1 MRLRARSYLKSRIFS
16 MTASISMSVFHQ
28 WLLAEP
34 ASKASACAIILHG
47 EASSPFSRLIQDV
60 AEYLNEYDDDGD
72 GRWLPATPEL
82 VEKISKDPNHR
93 QLLGMDEIA
102 SDSADEPQ
110 AEFQKT
116 LAALGQRGHVVFRSP
131 GVPAEALNLAN
142 TFHAGVGE
150 ASKIPETCHLI
161 LNPELMD
168 QKCIAH
174 IVGDVFL
181 EWLHCEMRRN
191 APIQDIR

>member
-1 MRLRARSYLKSRIFS
+1 
-16 MTASISMSVFHQ
+16 MTTTTTLSVFHQ

-47 EASSPFSRLIQDV
+47 GELSPFGSLVQDI
-60 AEYLNEYDDDGD
+60 AEYLNEYDDDGE

-82 VEKISKDPNHR
+82 VEKISRDANHR
-93 QLLGMDEIA
+93 RLLGMDENVD
-102 SDSADEPQ
+102 SDTVDSQE
-110 AEFQKT
+110 EFQKT
-116 LAALGQRGHVVFRSP
+116 LTALGQRGHVVFRSP
-131 GVPAEALNLAN
+131 GVPAAELDLAH
-142 TFHAGVGE
+142 TFHAGVGKVSE
-150 ASKIPETCHLI
+150 IGETCHLI
-161 LNPELMD
+161 LNPDLMD

-191 APIQDIR
+191 ASLRGIR

>member
-1 MRLRARSYLKSRIFS
+1 

-47 EASSPFSRLIQDV
+47 EETSPFSHLIKDV

-93 QLLGMDEIA
+93 QLLGMDEIG
-102 SDSADEPQ
+102 SDSAAGSQ

-150 ASKIPETCHLI
+150 ASRIPETCHLI
-161 LNPELMD
+161 LNPQLMD

>member
-1 MRLRARSYLKSRIFS
+1 
-16 MTASISMSVFHQ
+16 MTASTSMSVFHQ
-28 WLLAEP
+28 WLLADP

-47 EASSPFSRLIQDV
+47 DESSPFNRLIQDV

-72 GRWLPATPEL
+72 GRWLPATAEM
-82 VEKISKDPNHR
+82 VEKISQDANHR
-93 QLLGMDEIA
+93 RLLGMDE
-102 SDSADEPQ
+102 SGFPNDADPQ
-110 AEFQKT
+110 VEFQKT
-116 LAALGQRGHVVFRSP
+116 LTALGQRGHVVFRSP
-131 GVPAEALNLAN
+131 GVPAENLNLAN
-142 TFHAGVGE
+142 TFHAGVGNPRN
-150 ASKIPETCHLI
+150 IPETCHLV

-181 EWLHCEMRRN
+181 EWLHCEIRRC